1 MRKTR
6 FCWESGIFIAIL
18 TGEQRPPEELSGLRE
33 VMELVE
39 RNVATVVVSA
49 SATGEVLNRNDD
61 PTVRERFNA
70 LFKTPSFFRADT
82 NQAIWERAAA
92 IREAGVQD
100 GRRIKTP
107 DAVHIATAIE
117 YRVDALH
124 TFDGK
129 LLKLSG
135 KDYVEGLK
143 ICTPHAEQMLLL

>member
-1 MRKTR
+1 
-6 FCWESGIFIAIL
+6 
-18 TGEQRPPEELSGLRE
+18 
-33 VMELVE
+33 
-39 RNVATVVVSA
+39 
-49 SATGEVLNRNDD
+49 
-61 PTVRERFNA
+61 VRERFNA